1 VNGSMEMDKSLGS
14 SLTERAILCSDVT
27 YKVGVPKA
35 LKWAL
40 DIRELEKG
48 IDCLLWV
55 VFLGHPLFLSRMVL
69 GIVAKKVRNF
79 IWCGILFERSWF
91 EQVYFVPWGCKTF
104 FYGGS
109 AIF

>member
-55 VFLGHPLFLSRMVL
+55 VFLGQ
-69 GIVAKKVRNF
+69 VRNF